1 MSRRKKSLDTLE
13 ALLKATNTK
22 VEFNIVEDLESL
34 VNTYGV
40 IKSRDFK
47 KKLNAILEKYK
58 TSELTAVRNTV
69 LNESIKGNM
78 QAVRL
83 YAEYFKPAEAVTEDD
98 GLVAALNN
106 ASKDV
111 FANNG

>member
-22 VEFNIVEDLESL
+22 SEFNIVEDLESL

-40 IKSRDFK
+40 LKSRDFK
-47 KKLNAILEKYK
+47 KKLNAVLEKYK

-69 LNESIKGNM
+69 VNESIKGNM

-83 YAEYFKPAEAVTEDD
+83 YAEYFKPAEVVASDD
-98 GLVAALNN
+98 GLMDVIRQS
-106 ASKDV
+106 SKEV
-111 FANNG
+111 FPDE